1 MILARVAKVA
11 LLITLITVWAGCGDT
26 FRPVAIPITPNP
38 PNPGALH
45 YMLVVTQNG
54 TGDPGAGSRIDVS
67 GDTNIGVA
75 KLGLGPTHA
84 ALLANGTRIYATNS
98 LEDTVSAYSPVTPTM
113 VTTVVLPP

>member
-1 MILARVAKVA
+1 
-11 LLITLITVWAGCGDT
+11 
-26 FRPVAIPITPNP
+26 
-38 PNPGALH
+38 
-45 YMLVVTQNG
+45 MLVVTQNG

-113 VTTVVLPP
+113 VTTVVLPPGSAPVFAATTQNDFMFVANGGTNTVSAISTASNVVTDTISVGS